1 MSSKILAAAISISA
15 ATLIVSCSTP
25 SGPVEPVPGSIT
37 YGGQPRTKLAKSPV
51 GSTFKHRFAY
61 GTGMA
66 VETYV
71 IEPDRSLRLIRRD
84 IVPDLSLGNG

>member
-1 MSSKILAAAISISA
+1 MSSKVFCAAISITAAGLLASCTTSSA
-15 ATLIVSCSTP
+15 
-25 SGPVEPVPGSIT
+25 PVEPVPGSII
-37 YGGQPRTKLAKSPV
+37 YGGQPRTKLTKAPT

-71 IEPDRSLRLIRRD
+71 IEPDRSLKLIRRD